1 MTGKESGLD
10 GVVSKLQQIKTLVNQ
25 INRTSVNVRGNVRVN
40 TNANNG
46 GIRYV
51 NNGRSG
57 VNYIGGAAVGGNSS
71 SGNRPFAGSNNL
83 SDLSAFDKLAYG
95 INKFAQFSR
104 SPTSGLQ
111 AIGNLTADLSKVTST
126 IGIVGTSA
134 AGVSL
139 IFLGWVKTVQSLIP
153 VITEAG
159 GVIKQLVEPRIPVQ

>member
-1 MTGKESGLD
+1 MTGKESGLN

-40 TNANNG
+40 TNNG
-46 GIRYV
+46 GSIRYV
-51 NNGRSG
+51 NNGRGG
-57 VNYIGGAAVGGNSS
+57 VNYIGGAALGGNST

-83 SDLSAFDKLAYG
+83 SDLSTFDKIAYG

-111 AIGNLTADLSKVTST
+111 AMGNLTADLSKVTST

-134 AGVSL
+134 AAVTL
-139 IFLGWVKTVQSLIP
+139 TFLGWVKTVQSLIP

>member
-10 GVVSKLQQIKTLVNQ
+10 GVVSKLQQIRTLVNQ

-40 TNANNG
+40 TNNG
-46 GIRYV
+46 GSIRYV
-51 NNGRSG
+51 NNGRGG
-57 VNYIGGAAVGGNSS
+57 VNYIGGAALGGNST

-83 SDLSAFDKLAYG
+83 SDLSTFDRVAYG

-134 AGVSL
+134 ATVAL
-139 IFLGWVKTVQSLIP
+139 IFLGWGKAIGSALDALGMVGGALR
-153 VITEAG
+153 VI
-159 GVIKQLVEPRIPVQ
+159 LEPRIPV